1 LGKVTPKRKDFAFSL
16 RKERLLESRAGCTAA
31 RNCIKSGLLGETT
44 KFPDFGVGGFPVMA
58 VSLIRSVRS
67 THELLKQPEV
77 GLVVALEVAPKILTD
92 LTRAVVVMP
101 ISKKFLTAA
110 AFGATMLA
118 SPAFAAPPPPVV
130 IPSCA
135 IIGLDDI
142 VPTAQACDGYYQ
154 GNLLNAANLTQQTT
168 ALGNIGLAWGGV
180 TLEKLDPG
188 AALLNFNTVLN
199 GLTWIGIHYG
209 AGQGPVDAP
218 GGVTAFYR
226 FDAGVNRDTFNI
238 TPGSISGVSLYA
250 TSPGTVPEP
259 AAWALMM
266 MGFGIAGTAMR
277 RRAKVAFA

>member
-1 LGKVTPKRKDFAFSL
+1 
-16 RKERLLESRAGCTAA
+16 
-31 RNCIKSGLLGETT
+31 
-44 KFPDFGVGGFPVMA
+44 
-58 VSLIRSVRS
+58 
-67 THELLKQPEV
+67 
-77 GLVVALEVAPKILTD
+77 
-92 LTRAVVVMP
+92 MP

-209 AGQGPVDAP
+209 AGQGPVDVP

-266 MGFGIAGTAMR
+266 VGFGIAGTAMR